1 MMQGFAV
8 AAELYR
14 MEEDMDQNMIDRIN
28 ALYHKSQ
35 STGLT
40 EEEKAEQAALRKAYI
55 EAIRQNMRA
64 NLNSISVEE
73 EDGSITDLGKKYG
86 GIGNEQS

>member
-1 MMQGFAV
+1 
-8 AAELYR
+8 
-14 MEEDMDQNMIDRIN
+14 MDLNKIERIN
-28 ALYHKSQ
+28 ELYHKSP
-35 STGLT
+35 SIGLT

-64 NLNSISVEE
+64 NLNSISVQE

-86 GIGNEQS
+86 GIRDEQS